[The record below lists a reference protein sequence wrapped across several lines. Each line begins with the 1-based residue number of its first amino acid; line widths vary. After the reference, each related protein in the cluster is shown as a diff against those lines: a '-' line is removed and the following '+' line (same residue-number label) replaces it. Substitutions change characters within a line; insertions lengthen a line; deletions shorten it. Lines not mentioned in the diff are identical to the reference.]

1 MKIKGMH
8 CLSLNVCF
16 LVFSLVH
23 KSTEELPPSQALEC
37 PFGMFD
43 CADGYLCIPEKWR
56 CDRTEDCD
64 DKSDETN
71 CEYPYCPAKNQT
83 CANDMCIGENSI
95 CNGILECRDG
105 SDENNCGAR
114 GPVALRSRRSRFRRH
129 LASALNSDTQ
139 GKVEEF
145 IIVASRSQ
153 ISGYQFRGHESS
165 MQTEPMVPVV
175 NEDGTFVGLDF
186 DHKNGYVF
194 FSDKFRHFI
203 AQAKVDGSEP
213 IEYLNVRQGRAVEGL
228 AYDWITGILY
238 YTDGLRRAIS
248 AFKPNYKDNVIDI
261 YRNDSMMP
269 RAITVLSSKGY
280 LFWSS
285 WARPATIWA
294 ADGSGKMAE
303 AIVDRELGQPSA
315 LVADASRSR
324 LYWVDALYNRIQSS
338 NFDGRNL
345 QTLAS
350 RSSGYLVSPFGMD
363 LYKDKLYYTDL
374 RLKQVRS
381 ISLPGK
387 SKDYQTSGFVSSA
400 INHKITKLFNVKV
413 YSKEKQEAQPD
424 HPCVYPANG
433 GCQEFCFSSHF
444 SSAFDGRIRLSRV
457 CGCGNTKKIGL
468 DQQSCVPRSG
478 FWRSYARKYSF
489 GA

>member
-8 CLSLNVCF
+8 CTSLNVFF
-16 LVFSLVH
+16 LLIFLVH
-23 KSTEELPPSQALEC
+23 KSTEEYPALEC

-43 CADGYLCIPEKWR
+43 CADRYLCIPEKWK

-83 CANDMCIGENSI
+83 CANNVCIGENSI
-95 CNGILECRDG
+95 CNGYLECRDG
-105 SDENNCGAR
+105 SDENNCG
-114 GPVALRSRRSRFRRH
+114 
-129 LASALNSDTQ
+129 
-139 GKVEEF
+139 KVEEF
-145 IIVASRSQ
+145 IIVASQLQ
-153 ISGYQFRGHESS
+153 ISGYRFQGHESS
-165 MQTEPMVPVV
+165 IQTEPMAPVV
-175 NEDGTFVGLDF
+175 NENGTFVGLDF

-194 FSDKFRHFI
+194 FSDKSRHFI

-213 IEYLNVRQGRAVEGL
+213 IEYLNVRQASAVEGL

-248 AFKPNYKDNVIDI
+248 AFKPKYKDNVIDI
-261 YRNDSMMP
+261 YRDESMMP
-269 RAITVLSSKGY
+269 RAITVLPSKGY

-294 ADGSGKMAE
+294 GDGSGKMAE

-338 NFDGRNL
+338 TFDGRNL
-345 QTLAS
+345 QTLAL
-350 RSSGYLVSPFGMD
+350 RSSGNLVSPFGMD
-363 LYKDKLYYTDL
+363 LYKNKLFYTDV

-387 SKDYQTSGFVSSA
+387 SEDYRTSAFVSSA
-400 INHKITKLFNVKV
+400 IDHKITKLFNVKV
-413 YSKEKQEAQPD
+413 YSNEKQVAQPD

-444 SSAFDGRIRLSRV
+444 SSDFDGQIRLSRV
-457 CGCGNTKKIGL
+457 CGCGNTKKVGM

-478 FWRSYARKYSF
+478 FWRS
-489 GA
+489 